1 MALLFP
7 MNLAKFASF
16 LITLFVILV
25 AGDCIRVIC
34 RISPCPTTNPPLP
47 IETVFQLPSSLPI
60 WPSGTGFATASVSL
74 GDLRV
79 SEATEFDVVWRT
91 RSGGPDNLGATF
103 FEPSTVD
110 IAQGYAV
117 LGYHSQPNN
126 KRFSGRSV
134 VAYDDLNGN
143 IKAPVDYISVWNSL
157 SFEIDQDG
165 IGYIWSPKCPDGYKA
180 LGHVVTNSTQKPSP
194 DKIRCVKA
202 ELTEQCE
209 HYKWIWGAK
218 GFNVYTTRPK
228 NRGTQAMGV
237 HLGSFVAQVGGVMS
251 DIACLKNTK
260 SDLSAM
266 PTLDQLKPLIE
277 AYAPWVFF
285 HSDEYYLPATPE
297 WFFENGGMLYKK
309 GDEANPVA
317 IKPDGS
323 NLPQGGSD
331 DGAYWI
337 DMPPDSAAR
346 DKLERGNLAI
356 AKAFVHVKPMF
367 GATFTDIVI
376 WMYYPFNGPA
386 TIKFKIFNIKFDRLG
401 EHTGDW
407 EHVTLRVNN
416 FNGELQSIYLSE
428 HSGGMWVDATDI
440 EFQDRNKPAVYASK
454 HGHAFY
460 SKPGLVLDGSHGIG
474 LRNDCE
480 KADLY
485 LDTGLYYTLVSAEY
499 LGTAIVEPPW
509 INYSREWGPRS
520 AIYVQ
525 DEIDKIIKR
534 IPVFLRGLFRS
545 LFFRHIPIKVLEEE
559 GPTSIKTKSSWY
571 GDEI

>member
-16 LITLFVILV
+16 LITLFIILV

-34 RISPCPTTNPPLP
+34 RIPPCPNKNPPLP
-47 IETVFQLPSSLPI
+47 IETVFRLPSSLPI

-79 SEATEFDVVWRT
+79 SEATAFDVVWRT

-103 FEPSTVD
+103 FEPSTAD

-117 LGYHSQPNN
+117 LGYHSQANN

-143 IKAPVDYISVWNSL
+143 IKAPVDYINLWNSL
-157 SFEIDQDG
+157 SFEIDQEG
-165 IGYIWSPKCPDGYKA
+165 IGFIWLPKCPDGYKA
-180 LGHVVTNSTQKPSP
+180 LGHVVTNSTQKPSLN
-194 DKIRCVKA
+194 KIRCVKA

-209 HYKWIWGAK
+209 HYKWIWGAE
-218 GFNVYTTRPK
+218 GFNVYTTRPR

-266 PTLDQLKPLIE
+266 PTLEQVKPLVE
-277 AYAPWVFF
+277 AYGPWVFF
-285 HSDEYYLPATPE
+285 HSDEKYLPATAE
-297 WFFENGGMLYKK
+297 WFFENGGLLYKQ

-317 IKPDGS
+317 ILPDGS

-331 DGAYWI
+331 DGAYWL
-337 DMPPDSAAR
+337 DLPTDSDAR
-346 DKLERGNLAI
+346 DMVERGDL
-356 AKAFVHVKPMF
+356 AKAKAYVHVKPMF

-386 TIKFKIFNIKFDRLG
+386 TIKFKFLNIKFDHLG

-428 HSGGMWVDATDI
+428 HSGGTWVDATDV
-440 EFQDRNKPAVYASK
+440 EFHDRNKAAVYASK

-460 SKPGLVLDGSHGIG
+460 SKPGLVLDGSDGIG

-485 LDTGLYYTLVSAEY
+485 LDTGFYYTLLSAEY

-509 INYSREWGPRS
+509 INYSRKWGPRA
-520 AIYVQ
+520 AIYIQ
-525 DEIDKIIKR
+525 DEFEKIMKR
-534 IPVFLRGLFRS
+534 IPKFLRSPFRNVFYK
-545 LFFRHIPIKVLEEE
+545 LPIKILEEE
-559 GPTSIKTKSSWY
+559 GPTSIKTKGSWY